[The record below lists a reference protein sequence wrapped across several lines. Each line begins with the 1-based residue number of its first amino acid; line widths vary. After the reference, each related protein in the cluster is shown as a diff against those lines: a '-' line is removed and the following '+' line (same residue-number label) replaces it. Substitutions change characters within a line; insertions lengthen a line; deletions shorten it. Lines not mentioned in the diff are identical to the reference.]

1 MSVGMINYK
10 KSFITKVRDFLKK
23 VFGRKESIQEQKEK
37 KLNYINQND
46 FKESLQVKPNAEEIK
61 IINLQKEYKAG
72 KIKEEDMTDE
82 EHKKLIE
89 LYEMQN
95 KELEEEIKL
104 RKVRIKNKLDDMK
117 AS

>member
-1 MSVGMINYK
+1 MSEKMVNYK
-10 KSFITKVRDFLKK
+10 KSFIIKVREFFKK
-23 VFGRKESIQEQKEK
+23 LFSKKESIHEVEKEM
-37 KLNYINQND
+37 LNNINQNN
-46 FKESLQVKPNAEEIK
+46 FKENLQVKPDEEELK
-61 IINLQKEYKAG
+61 ILKLQKEYKAG

-82 EHKKLIE
+82 EHKKLID

-95 KELEEEIKL
+95 KKLVEEIKL